1 MKIGIMSMQ
10 RVRNYGS
17 YLQAYGLKKTLEALG
32 AEVGFIDYKTEASV
46 FDRGTVRALG
56 PYRNLRR
63 FWRKSRPFLSAMTE
77 EQKLNMIELFQQY
90 TYKRSLATP
99 FSDGSLSEL
108 GEELIYVFVYE
119 DSELV
124 SSVCIS
130 DADIMS
136 VNDRTYVVRNASGL
150 IQDILHIIDN

>member
-1 MKIGIMSMQ
+1 MESKKSVYKVLIVSVIIAGVLLYLRPIELSDLVNEDQQISITWNEIGI
-10 RVRNYGS
+10 RNGEPYIDSES
-17 YLQAYGLKKTLEALG
+17 YND
-32 AEVGFIDYKTEASV
+32 V
-46 FDRGTVRALG
+46 
-56 PYRNLRR
+56 
-63 FWRKSRPFLSAMTE
+63 TE
-77 EQKLNMIELFQQY
+77 EQKLNMIELFQEY

-130 DADIMS
+130 DVDAMS

-150 IQDILHIIDN
+150 IQDILNIIDN

>member
-1 MKIGIMSMQ
+1 MESKKSVYKVLIVSVIVAGVLLYLRPIELSDLVNEDQQISITWNEIGI
-10 RVRNYGS
+10 RNGEPYIDSES
-17 YLQAYGLKKTLEALG
+17 YND
-32 AEVGFIDYKTEASV
+32 V
-46 FDRGTVRALG
+46 
-56 PYRNLRR
+56 
-63 FWRKSRPFLSAMTE
+63 TE

-130 DADIMS
+130 DVDAMS

-150 IQDILHIIDN
+150 IQDILNIIDN